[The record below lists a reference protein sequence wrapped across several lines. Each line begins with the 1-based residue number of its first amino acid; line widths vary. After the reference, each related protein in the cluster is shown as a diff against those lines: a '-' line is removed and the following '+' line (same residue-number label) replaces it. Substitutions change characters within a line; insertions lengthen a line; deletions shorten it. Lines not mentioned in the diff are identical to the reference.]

1 MSDHLSESQPGISA
15 ALPGLA
21 PISQTS
27 SLPSRVREF
36 PEKGS
41 NPVDP
46 VVEPTETRGESL
58 VGPSR
63 SESDSVRPAGTTGF
77 SPSLP
82 EASVNGGAR
91 TEEPKT
97 SIPRQ
102 VVDETTTCA
111 PLVPESS
118 PASADSE
125 PSASARDD
133 RGRWLPGNAGALQ
146 HGLFSEQARQFA
158 ALRDEAAAFLEA
170 AVSDEGGRDVPARRR
185 ALLEYRA
192 RVHRRIVQLDATLDV
207 RGMTDGKGKLRVA
220 WLQRLEG
227 LVATATALDR
237 LLGLER
243 RARRVGDV
251 DPEAVIARYRRPP
264 APYAPAASPS
274 PAPIVAAPCE
284 APGGHDADA

>member
-1 MSDHLSESQPGISA
+1 MAAQPDALCESTCE
-15 ALPGLA
+15 LP
-21 PISQTS
+21 P
-27 SLPSRVREF
+27 
-36 PEKGS
+36 
-41 NPVDP
+41 
-46 VVEPTETRGESL
+46 
-58 VGPSR
+58 
-63 SESDSVRPAGTTGF
+63 
-77 SPSLP
+77 
-82 EASVNGGAR
+82 
-91 TEEPKT
+91 
-97 SIPRQ
+97 
-102 VVDETTTCA
+102 
-111 PLVPESS
+111 
-118 PASADSE
+118 DSE

-207 RGMTDGKGKLRVA
+207 RGMTDSKGKLRVA

-264 APYAPAASPS
+264 APLAAPDAIAPAASPS
-274 PAPIVAAPCE
+274 PAPIAAAPCE
-284 APGGHDADA
+284 APGGHDAPHRR